1 MLDNLKNN
9 MYEDDLN
16 KYGAVD
22 VLDRNKDIKPKLWNK
37 QNLEK
42 KKDTAQILM
51 GVFEINDVAQ

>member
-1 MLDNLKNN
+1 

-22 VLDRNKDIKPKLWNK
+22 ILDRNKDIKPKLQNK

>member
-1 MLDNLKNN
+1 
-9 MYEDDLN
+9 MYDDDLN

-22 VLDRNKDIKPKLWNK
+22 ILDRNKDIKPKLQNK

-51 GVFEINDVAQ
+51 RVFEINDVAQ